1 VVRGTFSSMT
11 RAIARRIV
19 VLALALAALAL
30 ALAAGGCSVS
40 AEVSRELGARC
51 DSADECDDRCLAPGA
66 SFPGGFC
73 SVSCEASADCP
84 FGASCADAEGGVC
97 LFGCAEDLECAFLGA
112 GWRCFEVSLREDAAR
127 KVQVCL
133 GG

>member
-1 VVRGTFSSMT
+1 MT

-19 VLALALAALAL
+19 VSALAL
-30 ALAAGGCSVS
+30 ALGSAAGGCSTS
-40 AEVSRELGARC
+40 AEVSRSLGARC
-51 DSADECDDRCLAPGA
+51 DRPGECDDRCLAPGA

-97 LFGCAEDLECAFLGA
+97 LFGCAADLECAFLGT
-112 GWRCFEVSLREDAAR
+112 GWRCLEVTLREDAAR